1 MRCKALVSIL
11 LLTLSNPTDAKSS
24 SRRALVLPSSAS
36 IRPPQQQKQDA
47 LSKKKVPLE
56 DQYDTTTEQPTTGSA
71 TTATNTIRPRGG
83 TSTST
88 ASAFRT
94 RVLSA
99 VLMLSGLAATVQ
111 YGGNA
116 GVIRLI
122 AFFQAAMYHEATSVV
137 GILDAT
143 KWWWFF
149 TYFCTITAKLV
160 FPEVKS
166 TLMNFIGFGMAVDG
180 IVALVLQQNRQGAE
194 SFGKAL
200 GDLAGYN
207 VAAVSLVD
215 SWSSSR
221 IVVLYACSFV
231 ATLVSSHVKHARSPS

>member
-1 MRCKALVSIL
+1 MRCKALVSLL

-24 SRRALVLPSSAS
+24 SRRALVLPASAS
-36 IRPPQQQKQDA
+36 IRPPQQQQQKQDA

-56 DQYDTTTEQPTTGSA
+56 DQYATTTQQPTTGS
-71 TTATNTIRPRGG
+71 TTTSTTPSTTTGTSTAMNMIRPRGG

-137 GILDAT
+137 GIFDAT
-143 KWWWFF
+143 KWWWFL
-149 TYFCTITAKLV
+149 TYFCTITAKLI
-160 FPEVKS
+160 FPDVES

-207 VAAVSLVD
+207 VAAVSLVG
-215 SWSSSR
+215 S
-221 IVVLYACSFV
+221 
-231 ATLVSSHVKHARSPS
+231 